1 MPTGGAHP
9 DEHLGSARK
18 AWFKVHLAALH
29 RHAGETKAALLTK
42 PEQAP
47 LTKEQQGVI

>member
-29 RHAGETKAALLTK
+29 RHAGETLNPKTLNSK
-42 PEQAP
+42 P
-47 LTKEQQGVI
+47 